1 MRGGSSIDPDQEE
14 RDRRKQA
21 GPDLGSALAL
31 VFDLGF
37 RLAGPIVIGVVAGAV
52 LDGLLE
58 TSPWLLFLGVLVGV
72 LVAFYALYDVSRT
85 YGDRNRQ

>member
-1 MRGGSSIDPDQEE
+1 MSNREWISAVVLGLIVTALFWIDPIFV
-14 RDRRKQA
+14 
-21 GPDLGSALAL
+21 PLAL
-31 VFDLGF
+31 L
-37 RLAGPIVIGVVAGAV
+37 GPIVIGVVAGAV